1 MEARLIAVVL
11 FVCAVCHFTEAQPTA
26 LNTPITR
33 TTCGSSKLC
42 VSTPGNCDPSGN
54 SSCFFSSAQLSNS
67 VLTVEISGSTSGY
80 VALGLTATT
89 SLTQP
94 LNQGDSVVFV
104 CGNNNNSFFFQTATQ
119 NGPQLTPVNTISLP
133 ITSIQGSV
141 TANQSLIQCTFNISS
156 QFLST
161 FSQLP
166 FNVTILNG
174 TTNGTALGN
183 ATTIFS
189 SGPLDLANPKSNIP
203 VLNITRDGCGSTKLC
218 FPNASGCNPAGNSS
232 CFFSSVQSKSQN
244 FSFELSGTIAGYV
257 ALGLMKQNS
266 TVVFICGNDTTGSN
280 FFFQTAIKNG
290 TSLTLTNVTTV
301 YNKQGVVAQN
311 QTLIQCIFNTTTSF
325 NFSTKGDD
333 TKYQVTIMSGTTNG
347 TQLGD
352 PAVLYDSKT
361 AIDLSDPAALNPS
374 SSSNSAVS
382 LCTNVL
388 AVMLS
393 ALTLRLL

>member
-11 FVCAVCHFTEAQPTA
+11 FVCSVCHFTEAQLPAPTA
-26 LNTPITR
+26 LNTTITR

-54 SSCFFSSAQLSNS
+54 SSCFFSSTQLSS
-67 VLTVEISGSTSGY
+67 TVLTVEISGSTSGY
-80 VALGLTATT
+80 VALGLIATT
-89 SLTQP
+89 NLTQP
-94 LNQGDSVVFV
+94 LNQGVSAVFV

-119 NGPQLTPVNTISLP
+119 NGAQLTPVNTSTIN

-141 TANQSLIQCTFNISS
+141 MANQSLVQCTFNIT
-156 QFLST
+156 FNST
-161 FSQLP
+161 FTQLP

-183 ATTIFS
+183 LTTIFS

-203 VLNITRDGCGSTKLC
+203 VLNITRDGCGSSKLC
-218 FPNASGCNPAGNSS
+218 FSNASGCNPAGNSS
-232 CFFSSVQSKSQN
+232 CFFSSVQTKSQN
-244 FSFELSGTIAGYV
+244 FSFELSGTKAGYV

-266 TVVFICGNDTTGSN
+266 TVVFICGNDTTGGN

-301 YNKQGVVAQN
+301 YNNQGVVSKN
-311 QTLIQCIFNTTTSF
+311 QTLIQCIFNTTTTL
-325 NFSTKGDD
+325 NFSTKADD

-361 AIDLSDPAALNPS
+361 AIDLSDPTALNPS
-374 SSSNSAVS
+374 SSNAVS